1 MQFAG
6 QYQCEVSWRQH
17 WEIGLLDFAA
27 GQREGTS
34 SVMFVILRSRTAGT
48 SSLHNRIR
56 LFNAALIRSKA
67 LYTGTWLPTDISMQG
82 DR

>member
-34 SVMFVILRSRTAGT
+34 SVIVIYRNLVADR
-48 SSLHNRIR
+48 H
-56 LFNAALIRSKA
+56 FNARRQIIPKA
-67 LYTGTWLPTDISMQG
+67 QLVGI
-82 DR
+82 